1 MNWREILGVSDQKP
15 HTHNSHNTQ
24 KGANHSNCADN
35 ADSAYKVSDSETTAV
50 LMQALREICKG
61 MPITPVEIMAA
72 LSPEDI
78 AAWRRGEITVDGL
91 AAYARLLV
99 RQRDIREG
107 RRPSSYTERATCA
120 HCGPIWFWLS
130 GTFRGCPWCWN
141 RHKGKPIP
149 RPDPVQCENCVHFE
163 RTEHPALGHCR
174 RGQPEAPAGL
184 WATDRRL
191 CVQFLPVPAT
201 SFDSS

>member
-1 MNWREILGVSDQKP
+1 MSWRDILGVSDQTAD
-15 HTHNSHNTQ
+15 THNSQNSQ
-24 KGANHSNCADN
+24 KDANSVNCADI
-35 ADSAYKVSDSETTAV
+35 ADSAYEISDSETTAV
-50 LMQALREICKG
+50 LMQALREICQG
-61 MPITPVEIMAA
+61 IAITPVEVKAA

-107 RRPSSYTERATCA
+107 RRPSNYSERAICQ
-120 HCGPIWFWLS
+120 HCGPIWFWRS
-130 GTFRGCPWCWN
+130 GTFPGCPWCWN

-149 RPDPVQCENCVHFE
+149 RPGPVQCADCVHFE
-163 RTEHPALGHCR
+163 RIGHPALGHCS

-184 WATDRRL
+184 WATDPRH
-191 CVQFLPVPAT
+191 CVQFLPLPAT